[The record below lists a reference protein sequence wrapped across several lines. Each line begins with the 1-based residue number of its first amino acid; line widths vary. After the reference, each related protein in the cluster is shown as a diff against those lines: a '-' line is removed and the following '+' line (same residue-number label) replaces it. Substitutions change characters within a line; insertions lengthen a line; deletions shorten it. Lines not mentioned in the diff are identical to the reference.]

1 MEFRPIQ
8 GDIHELLHELER
20 RSLTTLSCQAQ
31 VRLAA
36 QRLGQLQDRK
46 DASASITSRDIATLL
61 SQRNVSLA
69 RAKAQNLMREDAV
82 SDVME
87 VLEMYCSVIQER
99 FSDFEKE

>member
-1 MEFRPIQ
+1 M
-8 GDIHELLHELER
+8 
-20 RSLTTLSCQAQ
+20 SCQAQ

-99 FSDFEKE
+99 FSDLEKE